1 MSKSSDLGSNAPDAT
16 QESVPPAS
24 GGDFIPRSYQKEVF
38 DVAMKRNTLA
48 VLETGAGKTMI
59 AVMLIREIGGAI
71 KSAGDKRLIIFLAPT
86 VVLVKQQGVIIK
98 DNTNLDVEEY
108 YGSKGVDDWTLQ
120 SWEKEIAEHD
130 VFVMTPQ
137 ILLDALR
144 KAFLNLEMV
153 SLIIIDECHHATRN
167 HPYTKI
173 MKEFYRKS
181 INKPKVFGMTAS
193 PVVRKGVSSS
203 MDCKDQLLDLESL
216 LDSQIYTIE
225 DKAELNL
232 HVPSA
237 REKCRF
243 YDKEQFD
250 LSDLKSKIESSW
262 SKFDAAMLNLQGSTG
277 SNYKDVDEKLKVL
290 RQRLSN
296 DYTKILG
303 CMEDLGL
310 ICTYE
315 AVKVCLENIPNSIKE
330 CGPYREISAQHK
342 FFLEEVL
349 SIIAVSLSHGADNF
363 LDHQFDFIKAIN
375 MGQISPKLYE
385 LLQLF
390 LSFGEATEILCLIF
404 VDKILTAK
412 VIERFVKKVAV
423 LGHLAVS
430 YVTGTNSSNDAL
442 KPKTQKETLESFS
455 SGKLNLLFSTDV
467 LREGISVRNCSC
479 VICFD
484 LPKTVCCYVQSR
496 GRARQSDS
504 QYIMM
509 LERGNTGQKDL
520 LFDFIRSEWLMTN
533 TAINRDP
540 DVWTPKA
547 CTSEEIKAYVV
558 DVTGAS
564 VTEESSVNLIY
575 RYCAKLP
582 ANRYYTP
589 RPTFEFQHLEQS
601 CQCTLNLPASAAFQT
616 IAGPLCRSQNLA
628 KHLVCLEACK
638 KLHQMG
644 ALDDHLVPSIGEP
657 IESNSSLGT
666 KESAGAGTT
675 KRKELHGTTRIH
687 ALSGNWGG
695 KLDGA
700 TFHAYKF
707 QFSCSIISETFPGF
721 VLLTESKLDDDVGNI
736 ELDLFLLRKTV
747 KASISSCGQMQ
758 LDAEKIAKA
767 KCCHE
772 LFFNGLFGKLF
783 TGSKSKPPREF
794 LLQKGTGSLWDSSNM
809 YLLLPLE
816 TLGAS
821 TDESLEINWRG
832 MIACTE
838 AVEFLKKNSYSGV
851 DGEQSSPCRAGSSI
865 TECGSSNSIYFANIL
880 ADVDKVKNTVAV
892 AIHTGKI
899 YSVLDLVSD
908 TAESPFEHSPGE
920 PTKYSSYVEYFDKK
934 YGIALR
940 HPGQHL
946 LLLKQSHKPH
956 NLLSNNDEDTSKK
969 KAVDEKQRQFVHMPP
984 ELLVS
989 VEIPAQILK
998 SFYLLPSLMHR
1009 LESLM
1014 LASQL
1019 RKEIDCGA
1027 PNFYIPS
1034 SLILEALTTQRASET
1049 FSMERFELLGDSVL
1063 KYSVSCD
1070 LFLRYPTK
1078 HEGQL
1083 SDRRIQ
1089 TICNSTLHKFG
1100 IGRKL
1105 QEYIRDS
1112 AFIPRSWVAPGQ
1124 LPTYYVPCNCGV
1136 DTLEVPLDTKFR
1148 TTDPQVKLVTCCSMG
1163 HRWMCS
1169 KTISDCVEAMIG
1181 AYYVSGGLVA
1191 SLHLMKWLGMDIQF
1205 DLSLVDEA
1213 IIRAS
1218 LRSYEPKENELE
1230 SLELKL
1236 GYTFS
1241 SKFLL
1246 QEAVTHASMHEKG
1259 IGYSYERLEFLG
1271 DAVVDLLITW
1281 HLYQSYT
1288 SIDPGELTDL
1298 RSACISNDNFA
1309 QVVVRRKLYEH
1320 LQHCSTALLSHIT
1333 EYLNSFTGSDE
1344 VTKSAGGPNG
1354 PKALGDL
1361 LESIAGAM
1369 LIDTRF
1375 NLDQMWQVW
1384 KPLLSPLPT
1393 PQNLELAPWRT
1404 LNELCDSLG
1413 YFVKEKDTSQNEA
1426 VHVELRL
1433 QLNDVLLVGNGYD
1446 RNTKAARGKAA
1457 SQLLKDL
1464 ESRGMIY
1471 TWGDSKKRKQD
1482 RCHVVDSTDECI
1494 NGAKHKKQKLEN
1506 QPQAGS
1512 CGVLGSPNPDG
1523 LVIESINMKK
1533 GAPRS
1538 TLFELCKKA
1547 SWMWPVIDTTEEKSR
1562 TPLIYIENGKTIERF
1577 NNFVT
1582 KITVNIPNQGCIE
1595 CTGEGRPDKKS
1606 AYDSAAVAMLYK
1618 LREEGYLTIS
1628 SESMIED

>member
-1 MSKSSDLGSNAPDAT
+1 MSSCSDLGFDPT
-16 QESVPPAS
+16 QESAMN
-24 GGDFIPRSYQKEVF
+24 FIPRSYQKKVF

-48 VLETGAGKTMI
+48 VLETGSGKTMI
-59 AVMLIREIGGAI
+59 AVMLISQIARAV
-71 KSAGDKRLIIFLAPT
+71 KSSRDEKRLIIFLAPT
-86 VVLVKQQGVIIK
+86 VVLVKQQCQVIK
-98 DNTNLDVEEY
+98 AHTDFDVEEY

-120 SWEKEIAEHD
+120 IWEKEIAQRD

-144 KAFLNLEMV
+144 KAFLNLEIV
-153 SLIIIDECHHATRN
+153 SLIVIDECHHATRN

-181 INKPKVFGMTAS
+181 VTKPKIFGMTAS

-203 MDCKDQLLDLESL
+203 MDCEDQLLDLESL
-216 LDSQIYTIE
+216 LDSQIFTIE
-225 DKAELNL
+225 DKAELDL

-237 REKCRF
+237 RELCRF
-243 YDKEQFD
+243 YDKKQFD
-250 LSDLKSKIESSW
+250 LSGYKSKIESAW
-262 SKFDAAMLNLQGSTG
+262 SKFDAELVNLQGLTG
-277 SNYKDVDEKLKVL
+277 NNYKDMDEKFKTL
-290 RQRLSN
+290 RQRLST
-296 DYTKILG
+296 DHAKILS

-310 ICTYE
+310 ICAYE
-315 AVKVCLENIPNSIKE
+315 AVKVCQENAPNFTQE
-330 CGPYREISAQHK
+330 CGTYREISMKHK
-342 FFLEEVL
+342 LFLEEAL
-349 SIIAVSLSHGADNF
+349 NIIAESLPHGANHF
-363 LDHQFDFIKAIN
+363 LDHEFDYLQAIN
-375 MGQISPKLYE
+375 NGQISPKLYE

-390 LSFGEATEILCLIF
+390 LSFGKSTEILCLIF
-404 VDKILTAK
+404 VDKIVTAK

-423 LGHLAVS
+423 LGYLTVS
-430 YVTGTNSSNDAL
+430 YVTGTNASANAL
-442 KPKTQKETLESFS
+442 KPKVQKETLESFS

-467 LREGISVRNCSC
+467 LREGIHVPDCSC

-496 GRARQSDS
+496 GRARQNDS
-504 QYIMM
+504 QYIIMV
-509 LERGNTGQKDL
+509 ERGNTEQRDQ

-540 DVWTPKA
+540 DVWSPKVCA
-547 CTSEEIKAYVV
+547 SEEIKAYVV

-564 VTEESSVNLIY
+564 VTTESSVNLVH

-582 ANRYYTP
+582 ADRYYIP
-589 RPTFEFQHLEQS
+589 KSTFDFQYFEES

-616 IAGPLCRSQNLA
+616 IVGPLCRSQNLA
-628 KHLVCLEACK
+628 KQLVCLEACK

-644 ALDDHLVPSIGEP
+644 ALDDHLVPSTKEP
-657 IESNSSLGT
+657 MESDCSLGT
-666 KESAGAGTT
+666 KVSAGAGTT

-687 ALSGNWGG
+687 ALSGNWGE

-707 QFSCSIISETFPGF
+707 QFSCSIISETYSSF

-767 KCCHE
+767 KCSHE

-794 LLQKGTGSLWDSSNM
+794 LLQKGTDSLWDSSNM

-832 MIACTE
+832 IFACNN
-838 AVEFLKKNSYSGV
+838 AVEFLKNYYSGV
-851 DGEQSSPCRAGSSI
+851 DKEQSSPCRAGTSA
-865 TECGSSNSIYFANIL
+865 TECITSNSVCFANAL
-880 ADVDKVKNTVAV
+880 ADIDKVKNMVVV

-908 TAESPFEHSPGE
+908 TAESPFEPSGGHISS
-920 PTKYSSYVEYFDKK
+920 KYSSYAEYFRKK
-934 YGIALR
+934 YGIVLM
-940 HPGQHL
+940 HPGQRM
-946 LLLKQSHKPH
+946 LLLKQSHKPY
-956 NLLSNNDEDTSKK
+956 NLLSDYDEDTSKK
-969 KAVDEKQRQFVHMPP
+969 KPDEKQRQFAHMPP

-989 VEIPAQILK
+989 VEIPVQTLK

-1019 RKEIDCGA
+1019 RKEINCGG
-1027 PNFYIPS
+1027 PNFYIPI

-1063 KYSVSCD
+1063 KYAVSCD
-1070 LFLRYPTK
+1070 LFLRYPKK
-1078 HEGQL
+1078 HEGHL
-1083 SDRRIQ
+1083 TERRIQ
-1089 TICNSTLHKFG
+1089 SICNSTLHKFG

-1105 QEYIRDS
+1105 QEYIRDN
-1112 AFIPRSWVAPGQ
+1112 AFIPRLWVAPGQ

-1136 DTLEVPLDTKFR
+1136 DTSEVPLDAKFQTYDTK
-1148 TTDPQVKLVTCCSMG
+1148 VKLVTCCSMG

-1169 KTISDCVEAMIG
+1169 KNISDCVEAMIG
-1181 AYYVSGGLVA
+1181 AYYASGGLVA
-1191 SLHLMKWLGMDIQF
+1191 SLHVMKWLGMDVEF
-1205 DLSLVDEA
+1205 DISLVNEA
-1213 IIRAS
+1213 ISTAS
-1218 LRSYEPKENELE
+1218 LRSYEPKEDDLK

-1259 IGYSYERLEFLG
+1259 IAYSYERLEFLG
-1271 DAVVDLLITW
+1271 DAVADLLITW
-1281 HLYQSYT
+1281 HLYQTYT
-1288 SIDPGELTDL
+1288 TIDPGELTDL
-1298 RSACISNDNFA
+1298 RSACISNNNFA
-1309 QVVVRRKLYEH
+1309 QVVARRKLHEH
-1320 LQHCSTALLSHIT
+1320 LQHCSTPLLSHIT
-1333 EYLNSFTGSDE
+1333 EYLNSFRVPDGP
-1344 VTKSAGGPNG
+1344 TKWAAGPNA

-1369 LIDTRF
+1369 LIDTKF
-1375 NLDQMWQVW
+1375 DLDQMWRVW
-1384 KPLLSPLPT
+1384 EPLLSPLPT
-1393 PQNLELAPWRT
+1393 PQNLELAPWRI

-1413 YFVKEKDTSQNEA
+1413 YFVKENYTSENEV
-1426 VHVELRL
+1426 VHSEVKL
-1433 QLNDVLLVGNGYD
+1433 QLNDSLLVGNGHD
-1446 RNTKAARGKAA
+1446 RNTKAARAIAA
-1457 SQLLKDL
+1457 TQLLKEL
-1464 ESRGMIY
+1464 ESRGMKY
-1471 TWGDSKKRKQD
+1471 TWGDTKKRKQD
-1482 RCHVVDSTDECI
+1482 HGHVVNSSFLDSPDECI
-1494 NGAKHKKQKLEN
+1494 NETPKHKKQKLEN
-1506 QPQAGS
+1506 QLPAGS
-1512 CGVLGSPNPDG
+1512 SRILGSPTPDA

-1533 GAPRS
+1533 GGPRN
-1538 TLFELCKKA
+1538 TLFELCKRA
-1547 SWMWPVIDTTEEKSR
+1547 HWMMPTFDTVAEQSR
-1562 TPLIYIENGKTIERF
+1562 TPLTFMEDGKTIERYTS
-1577 NNFVT
+1577 FVSN
-1582 KITVNIPNQGCIE
+1582 ITLNIPNQGFLE
-1595 CTGEGRPDKKS
+1595 CRGEGRPDKKS
-1606 AYDSAAVAMLYK
+1606 SYDSAAVALLYK
-1618 LREEGYLTIS
+1618 LGEKGHITIGT
-1628 SESMIED
+1628 ESMMEG